1 MSARKVKRGAGA
13 KGGDGPAAA
22 PHAAPSSAP
31 PSTPPAAPH
40 VAPAAAQ
47 GRGGLRRVAITGMGT
62 VNALGRNVP
71 DTLTAMREAR
81 CGIGELE
88 FQDVDRLSVRIGAQV
103 RDWDPEAYFN
113 RQQISLY
120 DKFTQF
126 TMIAA
131 KEAVAQSGLS
141 FHGEL
146 GLCSGVI
153 LGTAGGGLNTWDENY
168 RIVYEEGKNRV
179 HPFVVPKLMN
189 NAAASH
195 VSMEFGLRGPAFT
208 VATACASSNH
218 AMGLAFQMVRSGAAR
233 VMLAGGSEAMLCF
246 GGVKAWEGLRVMSR
260 DACRPFSANRN
271 GMVQGEG
278 AGVFVFE
285 DWDHATARGAEIF
298 AEVVGF
304 AMSADAQDIVMP
316 SAIGAERAIAGAM
329 VDAGLNPSDIGYI
342 NAHGTGTAAN
352 DKTECAAV
360 AHAFGHHADRLMLSS
375 TKSMHGHLI
384 GGTGAVELLA
394 CVMALRDGIIAPT
407 IGYEEPDPEC
417 ALDVV
422 PNVAREARV
431 EAVLSNAFAFG
442 GLNAVIA
449 LRRV

>member
-1 MSARKVKRGAGA
+1 MRRVVITGAGTI
-13 KGGDGPAAA
+13 
-22 PHAAPSSAP
+22 HALA
-31 PSTPPAAPH
+31 H
-40 VAPAAAQ
+40 DVAGTFEALRE
-47 GRGGLRRVAITGMGT
+47 GRL
-62 VNALGRNVP
+62 
-71 DTLTAMREAR
+71 
-81 CGIGELE
+81 GIGPLELRDKE
-88 FQDVDRLSVRIGAQV
+88 RLGVQIGAQV
-103 RDWDPEAYFN
+103 HDWDAERHFN
-113 RQQISLY
+113 RQQIALY

-126 TMIAA
+126 TMLAA
-131 KEAVAQSGLS
+131 REAINQAGLS
-141 FHGEL
+141 FGDAL
-146 GLCSGVI
+146 SLASGVV
-153 LGTAGGGLNTWDENY
+153 LGTAGGGVNTWDENY
-168 RIVYEEGKNRV
+168 RAVYEEGKNRV

-195 VSMEFGLRGPAFT
+195 VSMEWNLRGPTFT

-218 AMGLAFQMVRSGAAR
+218 AMGLAFQMVRSGAAE
-233 VMLAGGSEAMLCF
+233 VMITGGSESMLCF
-246 GGVKAWEGLRVMSR
+246 GGIKAWEGLRVMSR

-278 AGVFVFE
+278 AGIFVFE
-285 DWDHATARGAEIF
+285 SYEHARARGAEIL
-298 AEVVGF
+298 AEVAGF
-304 AMSADAQDIVMP
+304 AMTSDAGDIVMP
-316 SAIGAERAIAGAM
+316 SAQGAERAMTGAM
-329 VDAGLNPSDIGYI
+329 RDARLDPGDVGYI

-360 AHAFGHHADRLMLSS
+360 AHAFGHHADRLMISS

-394 CVMALRDGIIAPT
+394 CIMALREGIIAPT

-431 EAVLSNAFAFG
+431 DAVLSNAFAFG